1 MFFVFRFQQNAAQ
14 NIRQKLFEKPHTLV
28 QIQAMLCWGYHC
40 AKEAKREKKPIP
52 SEYANVIKL
61 RQNAIASATESTG

>member
-40 AKEAKREKKPIP
+40 AEKKKQKENH
-52 SEYANVIKL
+52 SENRAP
-61 RQNAIASATESTG
+61 